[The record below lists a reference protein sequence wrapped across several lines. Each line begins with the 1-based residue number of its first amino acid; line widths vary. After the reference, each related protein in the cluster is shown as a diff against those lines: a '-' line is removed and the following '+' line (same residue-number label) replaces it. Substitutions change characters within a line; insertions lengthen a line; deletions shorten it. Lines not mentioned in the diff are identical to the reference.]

1 MNEGDMYPIFQGK
14 CKIKKSTRAND
25 KKNTSYKVELKYLAL
40 KISFH
45 ILLNKP
51 LNDIKSFINT

>member
-25 KKNTSYKVELKYLAL
+25 KK
-40 KISFH
+40 
-45 ILLNKP
+45 ILLIK
-51 LNDIKSFINT
+51 LN